1 MSKPK
6 QEIPESITIR
16 KPHLDDGESLYFLV
30 ASCPPLEIN
39 SVYSYL
45 LVCSHFDRTSAV
57 CEFRDD
63 IVGLASGYI
72 HPHQSDTLFIWQIAV
87 RDHMRGRG
95 IAREMLLNILKRKE
109 LGDINYLETTVTSD
123 NRSSRSLFNNLA
135 RHLDAPVTEDSY
147 FTKEVF
153 QESRHPEE
161 FIIRIGPFNQE
172 TNSFKLL
179 NEYKEGR

>member
-16 KPHLDDGESLYFLV
+16 KPNLDDGESLYFLV

-45 LVCSHFDRTSAV
+45 LVCSH
-57 CEFRDD
+57 CEFKDD
-63 IVGLASGYI
+63 IVGFVSGYI

-95 IAREMLLNILKRKE
+95 IAQEMLLNILKRKE
-109 LGDINYLETTVTSD
+109 LGNINYLETTVTSD
-123 NRSSRSLFNNLA
+123 NSSSRSLFNSLA
-135 RHLDAPVTEDSY
+135 RQLGAPVTEDSY

-172 TNSFKLL
+172 TDSLKLL